1 MDPID
6 PREYGRLE
14 ASVENMG
21 REIGDM
27 KTALNTINTTLQSMQ
42 QTMHEARGG
51 GKVMQWMLAAPGGA
65 ALVAWL
71 AEHWSGVK

>member
-1 MDPID
+1 MSDID
-6 PREYGRLE
+6 PREFGRLE
-14 ASVENMG
+14 AGFESMKH
-21 REIGDM
+21 EIGEV
-27 KTALNTINTTLQSMQ
+27 KAELTELN
-42 QTMHEARGG
+42 QTMKGMQAMLHEARGG